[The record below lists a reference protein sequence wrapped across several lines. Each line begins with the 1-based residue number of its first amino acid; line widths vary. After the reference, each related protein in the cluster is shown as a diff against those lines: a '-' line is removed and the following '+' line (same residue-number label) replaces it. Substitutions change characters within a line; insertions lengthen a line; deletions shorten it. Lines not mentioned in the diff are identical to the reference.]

1 MPRFAANLSF
11 LFQEVP
17 FLERFAL
24 ASAAGFAGVEYLYPY
39 EYAVGDLALLLKQHN
54 LENVLFN
61 VGQGNREAGERGIAC
76 IPGRE
81 AEFRSNIA
89 EALDYA
95 QALGVSRLH
104 AMAGIL
110 PAGVDRT
117 RARATYIDNL
127 RFGAAQCA
135 PRGITLLIEAIN
147 TNDIP
152 GFFINYQHEAYEICQ
167 EVGAPNLKMQMD
179 LYHMQMM
186 EGNLAA
192 KLRQYAPL
200 CGHVQIAGVPGRHE
214 PDNGEIDYPYLFDV
228 LDELGYTGWVG
239 CEYRPAGTTM
249 EGLGWFKRAT
259 RAG

>member
-24 ASAAGFAGVEYLYPY
+24 ASAAGFTGVEYLFPY
-39 EYAVGDLALLLKQHN
+39 EYPAGDLAGLLKRNN

-61 VGQGNREAGERGIAC
+61 LGQGNWSAGERGIAC
-76 IPGRE
+76 IPRRE

-89 EALDYA
+89 QAIAYA

-104 AMAGIL
+104 AMAGVV
-110 PAGVDRT
+110 PAGVDRSA
-117 RARATYIDNL
+117 ARATYVDNL
-127 RFGAAQCA
+127 RYGAGQCA
-135 PRGITLLIEAIN
+135 ASGITLLIEAIN
-147 TNDIP
+147 KTDIP

-167 EVGAPNLKMQMD
+167 QVAAPNLKMQMD

-186 EGNLAA
+186 EGNLAS

-214 PDNGEIDYPYLFDV
+214 PDKCEMNYPYLFDL

-239 CEYRPAGTTM
+239 CEYRPAGATT
-249 EGLGWFKRAT
+249 EGLGWFKAAMR
-259 RAG
+259 GE